1 MKFVLSILLSLIA
14 VCGNAATN
22 WLVWNKSASTNVT
35 HYWIN
40 IGTNA
45 PIVVQAPATNY
56 ALVTLGAT
64 NVSVYVRSV
73 ISFFTGGITNTTT
86 SDPSP
91 TLNFEIAPPPT
102 NFRLQGSIESADSPS
117 GPWQTEANTTLYVD
131 MRSER
136 FYRMI
141 GYASR
146 QP

>member
-1 MKFVLSILLSLIA
+1 MKFILSILLALVA
-14 VCGNAATN
+14 VGGRAATN
-22 WLVWNKSASTNVT
+22 WLVWNKSASAAVT

-56 ALVTLGAT
+56 ALVTFGAT
-64 NVSVYVRSV
+64 NISAFVRAAI
-73 ISFFTGGITNTTT
+73 ISIVGGITNSTS

-91 TLNFEIAPPPT
+91 TLSFEIAPPPT

-117 GPWQTEANTTLYVD
+117 GPWQTEVNTTFYVD